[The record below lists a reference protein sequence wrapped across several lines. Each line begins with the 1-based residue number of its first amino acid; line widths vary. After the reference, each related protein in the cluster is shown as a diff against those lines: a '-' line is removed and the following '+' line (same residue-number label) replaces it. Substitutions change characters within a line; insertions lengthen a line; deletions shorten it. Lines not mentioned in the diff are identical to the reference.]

1 MEAIQAVIGQEG
13 EYTQDRPL
21 TCWRVN
27 TKTVNPPTLAL
38 TPIVNSESPI
48 NLNPCMSLHCRR
60 KLEYLQKNPENPHR
74 QREHPTPHRKA
85 AGLDSTQNL
94 FHQTLNRQII
104 SKSSWKIPRTTTFS
118 FKNSLFLYTISESHK
133 LNPSVTW
140 SSGKLVTE
148 HDQSVTV
155 AQLLEQH
162 L

>member
-1 MEAIQAVIGQEG
+1 MVWGCHVKAFTKKNKNKGKTSIHSLRYPARGHRWDG
-13 EYTQDRPL
+13 GNPSCHRAREYTQDRPL

-48 NLNPCMSLHCRR
+48 NLNPCTSLHCGR

-94 FHQTLNRQII
+94 FHQTLNRNRQII
-104 SKSSWKIPRTTTFS
+104 SKSS
-118 FKNSLFLYTISESHK
+118 
-133 LNPSVTW
+133 
-140 SSGKLVTE
+140 
-148 HDQSVTV
+148 
-155 AQLLEQH
+155 
-162 L
+162 